1 MQKYIWSREYVLNTL
16 QLGHTQATAL
26 AVSFAFP
33 FAQKTLLVKFDFKY
47 VGQAGHKHNLVF
59 SSLSGTGLPKK
70 ITKYTFN
77 L

>member
-1 MQKYIWSREYVLNTL
+1 VNTR

-47 VGQAGHKHNLVF
+47 VGQAGHKHNLAF
-59 SSLSGTGLPKK
+59 SSLSGTELPKN
-70 ITKYTFN
+70 ITK
-77 L
+77 